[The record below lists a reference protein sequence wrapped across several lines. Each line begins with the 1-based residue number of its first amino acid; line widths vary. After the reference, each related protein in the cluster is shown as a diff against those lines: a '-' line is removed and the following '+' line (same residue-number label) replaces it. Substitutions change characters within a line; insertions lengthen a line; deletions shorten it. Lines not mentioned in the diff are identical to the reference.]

1 MPSYAKL
8 LIGLAATALS
18 AWLFH
23 GPGGNGQ
30 RVIDRLDA
38 QVQPIVARQ
47 ELSTVTAT
55 FARDPLARD
64 LRFSGEANDFQRER
78 FVEIIQESQIRGLR
92 SIAWAP
98 PARPAA
104 GAAR

>member
-8 LIGLAATALS
+8 LIGLAATMLS

-23 GPGGNGQ
+23 GPAGYGQ
-30 RVIDRLDA
+30 RTIDRLNA

-47 ELSTVTAT
+47 ELSTVTAS

-64 LRFSGEANDFQRER
+64 LHFSGKANDFQRRR
-78 FVEIIQESQIRGLR
+78 FVEIIQEAEVRGLR
-92 SIAWAP
+92 SIAWSSP
-98 PARPAA
+98 PRPGA